1 MGHKEIFRVSL
12 LFCRFEG
19 LKPAVADRKQKLQES
34 LQWHQFAFD
43 VELELQWIKD
53 VLPAASSTDYGK
65 NLIDAQ
71 KLHKKHQ
78 VSDIEARWNPSR
90 MNYSDETKNKQT

>member
-1 MGHKEIFRVSL
+1 MESRLIQIHIFCPEPVVTVIL
-12 LFCRFEG
+12 LCGRFER

-43 VELELQWIKD
+43 AESELQWIKD
-53 VLPAASSTDYGK
+53 ILPAAASSDYGK

-78 VSDIEARWNPSR
+78 VS
-90 MNYSDETKNKQT
+90 